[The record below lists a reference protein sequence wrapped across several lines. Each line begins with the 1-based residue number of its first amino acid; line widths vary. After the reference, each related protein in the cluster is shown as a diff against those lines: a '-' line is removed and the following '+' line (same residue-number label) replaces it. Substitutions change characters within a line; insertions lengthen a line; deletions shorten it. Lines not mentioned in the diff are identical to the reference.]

1 MTKKQKLAIAA
12 IIAIAAL
19 LSGVTLMKGG
29 SSGGGGE
36 KSSAHQEE
44 GGHKDNEHHGEDKS
58 SEHKDS
64 AEHGDGEHHSAA
76 PAKGPHGGSVYKE
89 GESSFEV
96 LLSESDGALVVYP
109 YQADKPVAPTT
120 VKLSAVL
127 TRPGKAGELLEFK
140 IEKDALKASA
150 PVEEPHLFDIK
161 FSASTPTGS
170 QKFTLS
176 KEEGKI
182 ELNKEQMAAAGIQV
196 KTASAMKLNSSLQL
210 PGEIRF
216 NEDRTAHVVPQV
228 AGIVESVS
236 ANLGQRVKKGQILA
250 VINSSA
256 ISEQRSELLNAEQ
269 RLALAKTAYQREK
282 GLWEQK
288 ISAEQDYL
296 QAQTTLHEAE
306 VSVRNAQQKLRAI
319 GAVGSSGGLN
329 RYEIRAPFDGV
340 IVEKH
345 LGLGEAVREDANAF
359 LISDLSSV
367 WAEIIVTPK
376 DMQIVRVGEKVVVR
390 ATAFDS
396 SASGKISYV
405 GSLIGEQSRTAKAH
419 VVLPNKDD
427 SWRPGLFVN
436 VEVVSDEGQ
445 VSVAVAAD
453 AIQTVDEKSVVFVRI
468 PGGFAA
474 QEVTIGRTS
483 GKFVEIKSGL
493 DAGVEYAATGSFAI
507 KAELGKGTAEHG
519 H

>member
-44 GGHKDNEHHGEDKS
+44 SGHKDNEHHGEDKS

-76 PAKGPHGGSVYKE
+76 PSKGPHGGSLFKV
-89 GESSFEV
+89 GASSFEV

-109 YQADKPVAPTT
+109 YQSDTPLSPTV
-120 VKLSAVL
+120 VKLAATL
-127 TRPGKAGELLEFK
+127 TRPGKTAEKLEFQV
-140 IEKDALKASA
+140 EKDSLKATT

-161 FSASTPTGS
+161 FDASTPAGS
-170 QKFTLS
+170 HQFTLS

-182 ELNKEQMAAAGIQV
+182 ELNKEQMASAGIQV
-196 KTASAMKLNSSLQL
+196 KTAGAMKMNSSLQL

-236 ANLGQRVKKGQILA
+236 ANLGQKVKKGQVLA
-250 VINSSA
+250 VVISSA

-296 QAQTTLHEAE
+296 QAQTTLHETE
-306 VSVRNAQQKLRAI
+306 VAVRNAQQKLRAI
-319 GAVGSSGGLN
+319 GASPSSGGLN
-329 RYEIRAPFDGV
+329 RYEIRAPFDGTV
-340 IVEKH
+340 VEKH

-396 SASGKISYV
+396 STSGKISYV

-445 VSVAVAAD
+445 VPVAVAAD
-453 AIQTVDEKSVVFVRI
+453 AIQTVDEKSVVFVRM

-474 QEVTIGRTS
+474 QEVTLGRS
-483 GKFVEIKSGL
+483 NGKFVEIKSGL